1 MSISVR
7 TIKGIGEKTEKLL
20 KRLQIETVEE
30 LVHHYPRCYVTY
42 PEPVSVSEVKTG
54 VRCSI
59 LAQIASPV
67 HLKAAGK
74 LKLCTCLAA
83 DESGQIFLRWFNMP
97 YLRNTLKQEQRY
109 VFTGTPVYK
118 NGRVMLEQPEYFSE
132 QKYRE
137 MMETFQPVYPLT
149 SGLSNKTLRKA
160 QAAAFDMYCAEE
172 FLPENVRKYYELEEE
187 ADALREIHFP
197 SGAKALAEAR
207 KRIIFDEFFRFFSAL
222 ALLQEKEHKTLN
234 HYVIRMGPEITEF
247 IRSLPYALT
256 GAQKETL
263 RDIRGDMAGT
273 SAMNRLVQG
282 DVGSGKTIVAV
293 IALYAVVL
301 NGYQGVLMAPTE
313 VLALQHYES
322 FRKLLEPR
330 GVRIGL
336 LMGSQKAAE
345 KRESKRLCE
354 SGEVDIVIGTHAVIQ
369 EDVRFQNLALAVTD
383 EQHRFGVKQRDAL
396 MHKGMEPHVLVMSAT
411 PIPRTLAMILYRD
424 LDISV
429 MNELPASRLPIKN
442 CVVGQKAR
450 PAAWEFIRKQTA
462 LGRQAYVICPMIEE
476 SETLDVE
483 NVTAYAGMLAQ
494 AMPPSVSVEA
504 LNGKMSPAEKNE
516 IMDRFSRG
524 DIQVLV
530 STTVVEVGI
539 DVPNATVM
547 LIENAERF
555 GLAQLHQLRG
565 RVGRGR
571 EQSYCIFISG
581 SEQKEAL
588 ERLSV
593 VGRSNDGF
601 HIANEDLKLRGPGEF
616 FGTRQS
622 GTMNFALGDIYENAD
637 ILKSAA
643 EAVDFLKESGYNFR
657 KIHQY
662 GLEEHLNY
670 ARNL

>member
-1 MSISVR
+1 MGVSVR
-7 TIKGIGEKTEKLL
+7 DIKGIGEKTEKLL
-20 KRLQIETVEE
+20 KRLHIETVED
-30 LVHHYPRCYVTY
+30 LVHHYPRCYMAY

-59 LAQIASPV
+59 FCEIASPV
-67 HLKAAGK
+67 HLKSAGR
-74 LKLCTCLAA
+74 LKICTCLAA
-83 DESGQIFLRWFNMP
+83 DENGQIFLRWFNMP
-97 YLRNTLKQEQRY
+97 YLHRTLKPGQRY

-118 NGRVMLEQPEYFSE
+118 NGRVMLEHPEYCSRE
-132 QKYRE
+132 KYRE

-149 SGLSNKTLRKA
+149 AGLSNKTLRKA
-160 QAAAFDMYCAEE
+160 QTAAFDMYRAEE
-172 FLPENVRKYYELEEE
+172 FLPENVRKYYGLAEE
-187 ADALREIHFP
+187 DTALREIHFP
-197 SGAKALAEAR
+197 SGPKPLTEAR
-207 KRIIFDEFFRFFSAL
+207 RRIIFDEFFRFFSAL
-222 ALLQEKEHKTLN
+222 ELLQEKEHKTLN
-234 HYVIRMGPEITEF
+234 HYVITMGEEVRNF
-247 IRSLPYALT
+247 VDSLPYALT

-263 RDIRGDMAGT
+263 EDIRKDMAGT

-282 DVGSGKTIVAV
+282 DVGSGKTIVAMT
-293 IALYAVVL
+293 ALYAVVK
-301 NGYQGVLMAPTE
+301 NGYQGALMAPTE

-322 FRKLLEPR
+322 FRNMLAPR

-336 LMGSQKAAE
+336 LTGSQKASE
-345 KRESKRLCE
+345 KKAVKRLCE
-354 SGEVDIVIGTHAVIQ
+354 SGEVDIVIGTHAIIQ
-369 EDVRFQNLALAVTD
+369 EDVVFKNLALAVTD

-442 CVVGQKAR
+442 CVVKQTAR
-450 PAAWEFIRKQTA
+450 PAAWNFIQKQVA

-483 NVTAYAGMLAQ
+483 NVTSYAGMLAQ
-494 AMPPSVSVEA
+494 ALPPSIRVEA

-516 IMDRFSRG
+516 IMEQFASG
-524 DIQVLV
+524 KIQVLV

-555 GLAQLHQLRG
+555 GLSQLHQLRG
-565 RVGRGR
+565 RVGRGK

-581 SEQKEAL
+581 SEQQEAL

-593 VGRSNDGF
+593 VGKSNDGF
-601 HIANEDLKLRGPGEF
+601 YIANEDLKLRGPGEF

-637 ILKSAA
+637 ILKTAA
-643 EAVDFLKESGYNFR
+643 EAVDFLKAEGYNFR
-657 KIHQY
+657 KLHQY
-662 GLEEHLNY
+662 SLDEALNY